1 MITRHAIAWGEEFR
15 FLYDHRVT
23 RVPIDPNGIDWI
35 LDFLAMQY
43 EYDTNERIVAVCGGG
58 DLPRF
63 VFARSAEGCIW
74 RFPVDLPE
82 GVVSSVAKLAGREP
96 GLSRGWGEAPE
107 TPERL
112 VMMARLLGVEFD
124 PSHCG
129 HELIEQAG
137 ALLAEVWTLR

>member
-1 MITRHAIAWGEEFR
+1 M
-15 FLYDHRVT
+15 
-23 RVPIDPNGIDWI
+23 PIDTNGIDSI

-43 EYDTNERIVAVCGGG
+43 KYDANGRIVGVCGGG

-74 RFPVDLPE
+74 RFPADLPE
-82 GVVSSVAKLAGREP
+82 QVVSSVAKLAGREP
-96 GLSRGWGEAPE
+96 GLSPSWGEVPA

-124 PSHCG
+124 PSDCA
-129 HELIEQAG
+129 HERIEG
-137 ALLAEVWTLR
+137 VGLLLAEVWTLR

>member
-1 MITRHAIAWGEEFR
+1 MN
-15 FLYDHRVT
+15 
-23 RVPIDPNGIDWI
+23 RVPIDPNGIDSI
-35 LDFLAMQY
+35 LDFLAMHY
-43 EYDTNERIVAVCGGG
+43 EYDANGRIVAVCGGG

-74 RFPVDLPE
+74 RFPADLPE
-82 GVVSSVAKLAGREP
+82 QVVASVAKLAGREP
-96 GLSRGWGEAPE
+96 GLPQSWGWGEAPA

-124 PSHCG
+124 PSNCG
-129 HELIEQAG
+129 PELIEGAG

>member
-1 MITRHAIAWGEEFR
+1 MS
-15 FLYDHRVT
+15 
-23 RVPIDPNGIDWI
+23 IDPNGIDSI
-35 LDFLAMQY
+35 LEFLSMQY

-74 RFPVDLPE
+74 RFSADLPE
-82 GVVSSVAKLAGREP
+82 QVVSSVAKLAGREP
-96 GLSRGWGEAPE
+96 GLSRGWGEAPP

-112 VMMARLLGVEFD
+112 VMMARLLGIEFD

-129 HELIEQAG
+129 PLRIERAG
-137 ALLAEVWTLR
+137 SLLAEVWTLR